1 MIPTKIVSA
10 TYSSICGQIAVYLT
24 KFQLFQTLSA
34 INRDQL
40 NPFKRYGHYGR
51 ANAAPCPP
59 LRARSSTIATR
70 PFQR

>member
-10 TYSSICGQIAVYLT
+10 TYSSICGQKKFLLT
-24 KFQLFQTLSA
+24 KNQLYQILLA
-34 INRDQL
+34 IKNYQM
-40 NPFKRYGHYGR
+40 NPFSKYGHYGR

-59 LRARSSTIATR
+59 LLARSSTIATK